1 MSVNEIIKMN
11 IKVLE
16 AIYKED
22 YMLLNQLFA
31 SKQVSPDIAI
41 NDVMKW
47 FPHSFVVWHDSYA
60 SNKLYFNGR
69 REHQLILTDGMLRK
83 RG

>member
-1 MSVNEIIKMN
+1 MKIIKMN

-31 SKQVSPDIAI
+31 SKQASPDIAI
-41 NDVMKW
+41 NDVM
-47 FPHSFVVWHDSYA
+47 
-60 SNKLYFNGR
+60 
-69 REHQLILTDGMLRK
+69 I
-83 RG
+83 

>member
-41 NDVMKW
+41 NDVM
-47 FPHSFVVWHDSYA
+47 
-60 SNKLYFNGR
+60 
-69 REHQLILTDGMLRK
+69 T
-83 RG
+83 

>member
-1 MSVNEIIKMN
+1 MN

-31 SKQVSPDIAI
+31 SKQISPDIGI
-41 NDVMKW
+41 NDV
-47 FPHSFVVWHDSYA
+47 
-60 SNKLYFNGR
+60 
-69 REHQLILTDGMLRK
+69 RK
-83 RG
+83 GIQSLFSLA